1 MTLKRSETSPEPSIL
16 DGRTGSWWF
25 LVAENEGA
33 LPAVRLARPRGP
45 LLSFAALRA
54 AHGPALLLCAARCCR
69 EDGDESASQ
78 DAELDGA
85 EHKDGGKVKV
95 KWTHEEVSAARTVYR
110 K

>member
-1 MTLKRSETSPEPSIL
+1 MTLKPSRTSPESSSL
-16 DGRTGSWWF
+16 DGRTGSWCV
-25 LVAENEGA
+25 LVGENEGA

-45 LLSFAALRA
+45 LLFLPLFAPLTD
-54 AHGPALLLCAARCCR
+54 GLVVLCTRFCR

-78 DAELDGA
+78 DAEMDGA